1 MLFQK
6 IDIIPIAKYED
17 FMKEAESLISD
28 EKDEPF
34 LALALSEEVD
44 GIWSDDS
51 DFRKQTQIKIYT
63 TKELVELLN
72 ENKS

>member
-1 MLFQK
+1 
-6 IDIIPIAKYED
+6 
-17 FMKEAESLISD
+17 MKEAESLISD